1 MKVYSL
7 TLNGKEEVSVE
18 MAVTIPGVTPRLN
31 RQWLRGIV
39 TEQVRKKTVGVG
51 ASKSRR
57 RRATTPIAA

>member
-18 MAVTIPGVTPRLN
+18 MDVTIPGITPRLN

-39 TEQVRKKTVGVG
+39 HEQLRKKTAAPV
-51 ASKSRR
+51 AKSRR
-57 RRATTPIAA
+57 RSTPVAA

>member
-39 TEQVRKKTVGVG
+39 QERLRKKVAAPAT
-51 ASKSRR
+51 KSRR
-57 RRATTPIAA
+57 RRSVTIAA

>member
-18 MAVTIPGVTPRLN
+18 MEVTIPGITPRLD

-39 TEQVRKKTVGVG
+39 TEQIRKKTSTPV
-51 ASKSRR
+51 KSRR
-57 RRATTPIAA
+57 RTTAAVPA